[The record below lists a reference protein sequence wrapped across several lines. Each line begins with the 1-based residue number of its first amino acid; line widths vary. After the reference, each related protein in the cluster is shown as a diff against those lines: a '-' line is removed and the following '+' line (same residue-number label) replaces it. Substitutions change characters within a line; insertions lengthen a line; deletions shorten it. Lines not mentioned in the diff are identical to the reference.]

1 MLFSIKEC
9 GSIILF
15 KYFFI
20 ICIDFKNFYFY
31 IYFLKSKKIKKIKI
45 IIQRTTRTS

>member
-20 ICIDFKNFYFY
+20 ICIDFKNFYFG
-31 IYFLKSKKIKKIKI
+31 KKIKKNKNNNTTYYSYFVIKK
-45 IIQRTTRTS
+45 